1 MEAPKG
7 PIRQAGERATPAVLA
22 SLRSTKVGR
31 AVYLAPPGREG
42 SWKRLNCPPWGGVGD
57 GGRGRG
63 ERAGPALE
71 CIFLLSR
78 VHTPFVFLCFSFI
91 FLLYFLCSQ
100 LRGATGGKEKG
111 NPAMTAGRCCCAE
124 ERWTGIGFG
133 FTCKNPPALGKH
145 LCCCPSPSGRMQLDN
160 TRGCGHL
167 WQPMRL
173 IFHERWLSLQPLDA
187 NHRTSGTAL

>member
-1 MEAPKG
+1 MILYTITVGKITAVQAPCYIYRHQNYKHNRNFIPKTFANLIKPKMWPLCMARNGG
-7 PIRQAGERATPAVLA
+7 PSADVRIHSWPGPTVDVRIHSRPG
-22 SLRSTKVGR
+22 STVG
-31 AVYLAPPGREG
+31 PE
-42 SWKRLNCPPWGGVGD
+42 
-57 GGRGRG
+57 
-63 ERAGPALE
+63 
-71 CIFLLSR
+71 
-78 VHTPFVFLCFSFI
+78 
-91 FLLYFLCSQ
+91 Q
-100 LRGATGGKEKG
+100 
-111 NPAMTAGRCCCAE
+111 

-187 NHRTSGTAL
+187 NHRTSGTAP